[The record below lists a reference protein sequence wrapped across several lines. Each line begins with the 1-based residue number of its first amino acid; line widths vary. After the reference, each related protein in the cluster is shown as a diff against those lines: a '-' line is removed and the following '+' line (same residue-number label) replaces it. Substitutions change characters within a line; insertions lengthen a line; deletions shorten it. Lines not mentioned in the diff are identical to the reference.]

1 VKRITNIELIEQLEE
16 ILRKADAKS
25 LLTEFLEEVQPFDL
39 AEVLTQ
45 FAEEDELVILSALEL
60 SLAAEVL
67 EHLEFLD
74 EYRLLHHMD
83 QVTAQA
89 ILDQMSSDAVADLIG
104 SVHPRQAANL
114 FQLIPSEYVTTIRS
128 LMSYDENSA
137 GGRMSVDFISAR
149 QYMTVEQVLAHIR
162 KVGREA
168 DTVSYIYVVDAHGR
182 LTGVV
187 SLRELI
193 MSRPEERVSEVMS
206 NTMISVPATMDQE
219 EVASIVSK
227 YDLVAVPVVNAD
239 NRLMG
244 IITVD
249 NIIDVLQEEA
259 SEDVYRMGATSMPES
274 LIDRTFLQSVWSL
287 AKPRIPWL
295 VGLLFL
301 EIGSGAI
308 VDFFSGIVK
317 PEHMIFL
324 AAFSVVMAGES
335 GNAATQSLAIVVRG
349 LATGEIKTKDMT
361 RVVWREAM
369 VGVLVGLMAG
379 ATLFLTILLWKHNLT
394 YALIAGL
401 ALAGNLLVAKILG
414 GLFPVIIQRIGIDPA
429 VASGPLITTLT
440 DNSSMLLYYGTAA
453 IILRFVV

>member
-1 VKRITNIELIEQLEE
+1 VKRITNIELIAQLEA
-16 ILRKADAKS
+16 ILRKADAKT

-45 FAEEDELVILSALEL
+45 FAEEDELMILSALEL

-83 QVTAQA
+83 QLIAQA

-114 FQLIPSEYVTTIRS
+114 FQLIPTEYVTTIRN

-193 MSRPEERVSEVMS
+193 MSQPEQRVSDVMS

-308 VDFFSGIVK
+308 VDFFSGFVNIESMK
-317 PEHMIFL
+317 FL

-361 RVVWREAM
+361 LVVWREAM

-379 ATLFLTILLWKHNLT
+379 ATFFLTILLWKHNLT

-401 ALAGNLLVAKILG
+401 ALAANLLVAKVLG